1 MSERQHTLSA
11 ETVAVVVAV
20 TAGVPRVLTLR
31 QAARLPAGPFT
42 GTRSLQAGVREWIAR
57 QTGHVPGYL
66 EQLYTFAD
74 SDRLRPSAGDDA
86 GLGRVISV
94 TYLGLA
100 RQTEGVVGDTAAWRD
115 WYSFFPW
122 EDRRHSGSAYAL
134 TVDALRHWADQAADA
149 ETSRLRHR
157 RRALLWEGDWNEDL
171 ALSRYELLHEAGL
184 VAEAPRSPGAERFG
198 APMVGDHRRILAT
211 AVARMRAKIK
221 YRALVFELMPELFT
235 MLELQQTI
243 EAISGRHLHKGNFR
257 RMIAAQDLVEET
269 GELATVGRGRPAQL
283 FRFRG
288 SAIEERA
295 LSTTRLPLVR
305 A

>member
-1 MSERQHTLSA
+1 MSALSA

-20 TAGVPRVLTLR
+20 TAGTPRVLTLR
-31 QAARLPAGPFT
+31 AAPRLPSGPFT
-42 GTRSLQAGVREWIAR
+42 GARSLQSGVREWIAR

-100 RQTEGVVGDTAAWRD
+100 RQAEGGVEDAAAWRD
-115 WYSFFPW
+115 WYAFFPW
-122 EDRRHSGSAYAL
+122 EDRRRGSAAA
-134 TVDALRHWADQAADA
+134 TAAAEALRGWADRAGDA
-149 ETSRLRHR
+149 EEQR
-157 RRALLWEGDWNEDL
+157 RRRRRVELLWGERWNEDL

-184 VAEAPRSPGAERFG
+184 VAETARRSGGLGVA
-198 APMVGDHRRILAT
+198 MVGDHRRILAT
-211 AVARMRAKIK
+211 AVARLRAKIK

-243 EAISGRHLHKGNFR
+243 EAISGRGLHKGNFR

-269 GELATVGRGRPAQL
+269 GALAAPGRGRPAQL

-305 A
+305 T

>member
-1 MSERQHTLSA
+1 MLFRSTG
-11 ETVAVVVAV
+11 
-20 TAGVPRVLTLR
+20 GVPRVLTLR
-31 QAARLPAGPFT
+31 TAPRLPSGPFT

-100 RQTEGVVGDTAAWRD
+100 RQTDGQAEDAAAWRD

-122 EDRRHSGSAYAL
+122 EDRRRGGAAV
-134 TVDALRHWADQAADA
+134 TQAVAALRAWADRAADA
-149 ETSRLRHR
+149 EEQRRRHR
-157 RRALLWEGDWNEDL
+157 RVELLWGETWNEDL

-184 VAEAPRSPGAERFG
+184 VAEAGQAG
-198 APMVGDHRRILAT
+198 GVGTAMVGDHRRILAT
-211 AVARMRAKIK
+211 AIARLRAKIK
-221 YRALVFELMPELFT
+221 YRALVFELMPPLFT

-243 EAISGRHLHKGNFR
+243 EAISGCGLHKGNFR

-269 GELATVGRGRPAQL
+269 GELAAASRGRPAQL